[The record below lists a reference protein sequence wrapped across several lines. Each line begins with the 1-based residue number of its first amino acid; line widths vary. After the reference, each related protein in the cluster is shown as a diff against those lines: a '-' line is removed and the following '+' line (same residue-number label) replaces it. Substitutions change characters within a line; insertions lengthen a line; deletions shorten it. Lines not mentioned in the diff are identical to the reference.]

1 MGSLKKEICLI
12 LTLVLLF
19 TVFPLE
25 SRASQEN
32 GIGGIAFVN
41 YDTLRLRESPNTA
54 SAELA
59 KAQRGEVV
67 LLLEKEAGG
76 WYKVRY
82 NLQEG
87 YMLSGYLRIVTKENI
102 ELGYGR
108 VIPEKAA
115 LLTSPEETSQA
126 LCTLSQNDKCYTIG
140 VNEGY
145 YKVLFGEDIGYIPS
159 SQLKLLEIPYEN
171 AASKNSPKFFV
182 QGQSTGL
189 PPSAQ
194 TLSGGKLLKENG
206 EPVTGK
212 DILEEA
218 EKYLGIRYVHGGE
231 SPKGFDCSGLTYYV
245 LRNLGY
251 SAPRSVAAQYRM
263 GENAEKEQLQPGDLV
278 FFATLGGKTATHVGI
293 YAGED
298 TFLHAPNSR
307 SKVSYGSLESG
318 YWLEH
323 YIGAKRLT

>member
-1 MGSLKKEICLI
+1 MGSFKKEICLI
-12 LTLVLLF
+12 LTLMLLF

-25 SRASQEN
+25 GLASQES
-32 GIGGIAFVN
+32 GIRGIAFVN
-41 YDTLRLRESPNTA
+41 YDTLRLREAPNTA
-54 SAELA
+54 SAEIA
-59 KAQRGEVV
+59 KAQRDEVV
-67 LLLEKEAGG
+67 ILLEKEANG

-87 YMLSGYLRIVTKENI
+87 YMLSGYLRILTKENI

-108 VIPEKAA
+108 VISEKAA
-115 LLTSPEETSQA
+115 LLASPDEQSEEV
-126 LCTLSQNDKCYTIG
+126 CPFSQNDKCYTIG

-145 YKVLFGEDIGYIPS
+145 YKVLFGEETGYIHS

-171 AASKNSPKFFV
+171 EASKNSPRFFV

-194 TLSGGKLLKENG
+194 VLSGGKLLKENG
-206 EPVTGK
+206 EPVTGA
-212 DILEEA
+212 DILEEG
-218 EKYLGIRYVHGGE
+218 EKYIGIRYVHGGE

-245 LRNLGY
+245 LRNLGF

-263 GENAEKEQLQPGDLV
+263 GEAVEKEQLQPGDLV

-298 TFLHAPNSR
+298 QFLHAPNSR